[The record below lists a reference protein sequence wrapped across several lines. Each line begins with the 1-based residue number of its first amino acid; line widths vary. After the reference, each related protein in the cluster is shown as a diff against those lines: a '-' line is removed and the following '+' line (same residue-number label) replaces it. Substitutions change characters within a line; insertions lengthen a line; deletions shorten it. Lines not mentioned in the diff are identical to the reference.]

1 MLKVQVAVRRFQS
14 PDGPDSAN
22 VNARV
27 EVLPVVAIVALNM
40 MLGSTGAVGSSCYR
54 HITDPESP

>member
-1 MLKVQVAVRRFQS
+1 MLKFQVTIRRSQG
-14 PDGPDSAN
+14 PNGPDSAN
-22 VNARV
+22 MSASV